1 MKVDKF
7 SLEDVFPSEDG
18 SLKLILIDR
27 EGDKHILHYPKSYE
41 HVYFNDMYFFMN
53 QGYIVL
59 GNDCVPVNPIILTP
73 ECDGKFAVIKE
84 NEPAKFIKY
93 HAGCEL
99 GYEID
104 GNLYDPFG
112 HARPLPTER
121 TTLSPDYQVKYVI
134 SERGTNYFSSTAIVN
149 LKAYNKLRGSLLNV
163 TITKIGK
170 AQHERLKHTKTN
182 FKITT

>member
-1 MKVDKF
+1 MKYITIDSLGKRRFVFDEEAAQKAMDEGKIVIDDKF
-7 SLEDVFPSEDG
+7 N
-18 SLKLILIDR
+18 IL
-27 EGDKHILHYPKSYE
+27 
-41 HVYFNDMYFFMN
+41 
-53 QGYIVL
+53 
-59 GNDCVPVNPIILTP
+59 NPIILTH

-93 HAGCEL
+93 LAGHEL

-112 HARPLPTER
+112 HSRPLPSQA
-121 TTLSPDYQVKYVI
+121 TTLSPDYRVKYVI
-134 SERGTNYFSSTAIVN
+134 SERGTNYFSTTAIVN
-149 LKAYNKLRGSLLNV
+149 LKAYNKLRDSLLNIV
-163 TITKIGK
+163 ITKIGK